1 MESLKRYI
9 HTAIFYALMAMAGGV
24 FYREFTKYN
33 HYTGRTTLAF
43 VHTHYFILGM
53 LFFLLLLVL
62 EKSFSLTDQKTRRI
76 LTAYHAGLNLTV
88 VMLLV
93 RGILQVKEAAISK
106 AIDTAVSGL
115 AGIGHIVLCVSLIL
129 LLLRIRKCIGL
140 SDAGEAEHQSLTGGI
155 RRPGAE
161 VIKLRCR
168 AEI

>member
-129 LLLRIRKCIGL
+129 LLLRIRKCIG
-140 SDAGEAEHQSLTGGI
+140 AE
-155 RRPGAE
+155 
-161 VIKLRCR
+161 
-168 AEI
+168 

>member
-1 MESLKRYI
+1 MENLKRYI

-33 HYTGRTTLAF
+33 HYTGSTTLAF
-43 VHTHYFILGM
+43 VHTFILGM

-129 LLLRIRKCIGL
+129 LLLRIRKCIG
-140 SDAGEAEHQSLTGGI
+140 AE
-155 RRPGAE
+155 
-161 VIKLRCR
+161 
-168 AEI
+168 